1 MSVKKIRKYQR
12 ISEQIKSLFKA
23 TDDPIARMATISAI
37 LYHKMPDFSWVG
49 FYLLKRGRLIVGP
62 YQGPLACQELQKDRG
77 VCWAAVKK
85 KSAIIVPDVNKFP
98 DHIACSEKTKSEIV
112 IPVKNLNNRITGVLD
127 IDSELY
133 DNFDETDAVEL
144 AKIAE
149 IMNMK
154 QKAFMH

>member
-1 MSVKKIRKYQR
+1 M
-12 ISEQIKSLFKA
+12 
-23 TDDPIARMATISAI
+23 
-37 LYHKMPDFSWVG
+37 
-49 FYLLKRGRLIVGP
+49 LI
-62 YQGPLACQELQKDRG
+62 
-77 VCWAAVKK
+77 
-85 KSAIIVPDVNKFP
+85 NF
-98 DHIACSEKTKSEIV
+98 
-112 IPVKNLNNRITGVLD
+112 PVKNLNNRITGVLD

>member
-12 ISEQIKSLFKA
+12 ISEQIKGLFKA

-37 LYHKMPDFSWVG
+37 LYHKMPDFFWVG

-62 YQGPLACQELQKDRG
+62 YQGPLACQELEKDRG

-85 KSAIIVPDVNKFP
+85 KSTIIVPDVNKFP
-98 DHIACSEKTKSEIV
+98 GHIACSQKTKSEIA
-112 IPVKNLNNRITGVLD
+112 IPVKNLNNRITGVFD

-144 AKIAE
+144 GKIAE

-154 QKAFMH
+154 